1 MPFVNKF
8 KILVCTAC
16 LMLVGQGF
24 AANCAADYAPPE
36 NPVWDGTS
44 TEEPCT
50 IGGYYIIDNAA
61 KLAWYA
67 AYGSDNKGNFT
78 RGNAKLTADIDLGG
92 KLWTPIAA
100 GKGGGTEYTKIFDGN
115 GHVIYDLYIKAS
127 ELAQIKGE
135 YAQNLGFV
143 GVLGGGTIKNLIL
156 ENVNIQAATN
166 AGSVNGLTTDNQ
178 ISVGAV
184 VGWMSE
190 KGSSRVDTCMA
201 SGTIKTTGNGQG
213 VGGIV
218 GNAKKGTISN
228 CLSLVEIHTSGSD
241 SYVGGVIGI
250 TKTDVTV
257 SSCVYAGPGLTNTG
271 AEGLTGG
278 IAGNVFTGKL
288 TTNNNY
294 FEGTGINGV
303 GGTICKSKKGEC
315 TQQNATSAA
324 NSIANADAQNVN
336 ETNADNVACAL
347 NGTNGDG
354 SCKEEPWSVGQTGLS
369 LNGYGADGYKII
381 FNANGGAFAGS
392 AVTKN
397 IYLASGMAITD
408 NEVGKPSRNG
418 FSFEGWAATADANE
432 SLQNLGTVSKSAKFY
447 AVWALLDTIK
457 FNVAPGSFSD
467 GDVEKT
473 KLVAKGEII
482 TVEGLGDL
490 PAARCKTYASENECK
505 TWSYFT
511 GWALTEGGSESD
523 TVSLDTVIA
532 EQGKIL
538 YAVWTD
544 VETYTVTYN
553 ANHHGRTTVDY
564 VRVGDGESVEEPDE
578 PIADDGYE
586 FVGWF
591 TDEAGNSSYSFSA
604 EIHENI
610 IFHAKWSLKHFDLTY
625 VMNNVGSKG
634 ENPDKYTIDT
644 AFVLKAPADV
654 EGYVFE
660 GWFYDASFTN
670 KATQVI
676 QGTTGDKTFYAKW
689 SKKQYRI
696 MYLADNSSQG
706 AITDQFKEHGLPIT
720 LASAGHFNRKGYAQT
735 GWATVANGEKVYEF
749 GANYEENAALT
760 LYPSWSDPIVYTI
773 TYVCEGCV
781 NDPKNPETYTV
792 LTSTGIKYASSAREG
807 YRFAGWFSDK
817 QFTKK
822 VTKIESGTIGNLTL
836 YAKLNKIYK
845 ITYVGTDKPYCD
857 TLYTVD
863 DAITLRNPADSA
875 GYTFGGWFTNANFEG
890 DVVTGIVKGSTGDT
904 TFYAK
909 WIPVPYTIA
918 YNIDGEPAELTP
930 NTYTAAEAT
939 ELAAPTRDG
948 YEFDGWY
955 NNAEFNG
962 DKVASIAA
970 GTTGDTTFFAKWAAV
985 EYTATYD
992 VNGGSMDGDVSF
1004 TFTIESGEL
1013 TLATPNARE
1022 GFTFDGWL
1030 DSKTGSVL
1038 TGTFPA
1044 NSFGERTLIAQWTPV
1059 LSTITVTAKSQVFE
1073 YDGKAHSAECEVTTE
1088 NPWGYTLTAT
1098 SAEQVTDV
1106 KDGEVSA
1113 SCNVVIMDGDDDITD
1128 LFDGF
1133 IEYVPGT
1140 ISVKAKVVNYGGIAV
1155 TTDEDGT
1162 TAEIDDEAKLQI
1174 DIPSDVT
1181 VDHVTFNRNFPLVK
1195 YSTVVLP
1202 FSIDTNKVHGA
1213 DFYSVSMLKQNG
1225 KWVAGASEVK
1235 TSQLIANTP
1244 YLLFAR
1250 EANLT
1255 FDGPVTFNT
1264 SEMHDSTTIHEAEGC
1279 SWTFKGTYTKHVWG
1293 EGDPELGKVYAFSAH
1308 DVSDDIKI
1316 GKFTKFGKDAW
1327 IRPMRAYLIYESLPS
1342 SDPEPNHAPA
1352 PMSASA
1358 FKSMSSMASIENSDV
1373 PEWIDVVI
1381 IGNEDEQTTPI
1392 ARLNTQTG
1400 EVKMMNGWFDMK
1412 GRKLNGKPTV
1422 KGIYYNNGKR
1432 VIVK

>member
-24 AANCAADYAPPE
+24 AAEDCLETATVWKDCVSAPE
-36 NPVWDGTS
+36 DT
-44 TEEPCT
+44 T
-50 IGGYYIIDNAA
+50 IEGVSYKKITNV
-61 KLAWYA
+61 KELAWFAQNYA
-67 AYGSDNKGNFT
+67 DQTDPKNPIPY
-78 RGNAKLTADIDLGG
+78 NAILKSDIDLAG
-92 KLWTPIAA
+92 KLWIPIAA
-100 GKGGGTEYTKIFDGN
+100 GDGSKRYGGIFDGN
-115 GHVIYDLYIKAS
+115 GHVIKNMYINAS
-127 ELAQIKGE
+127 ELAQVDNK

-143 GVLGGGTIKNLIL
+143 GTLGGGTIKNLIL
-156 ENVNIQAATN
+156 EDINIQASTN
-166 AGSVNGLTTDNQ
+166 AGDILGRADSQ
-178 ISVGAV
+178 ISVGAF
-184 VGWMSE
+184 VGWMAD
-190 KGSSRVDTCMA
+190 KVTKNVVDNCVVA
-201 SGTIKTTGNGQG
+201 SGTIRTTGNGQG

-218 GNAKKGTISN
+218 GNAKIGTISN
-228 CLSLVEIHTSGSD
+228 CLSLVEIHTSGSQAF
-241 SYVGGVIGI
+241 VGGIIGI
-250 TKTDVTV
+250 TKTNVTV
-257 SSCVYAGPGLTNTG
+257 SSCVYAGPGLVNTG
-271 AEGLTGG
+271 TSGSVGG
-278 IAGNVFTGKL
+278 VVGNVYSGSVTA
-288 TTNNNY
+288 TDSY
-294 FEGTGINGV
+294 FEGNLTYNGKAVDGV
-303 GGTICKSKKGEC
+303 GKNCGKNCTVKDTTEKVQDTNVEKVTCILNDGEWDDDAKECSKTSGNWGVGE
-315 TQQNATSAA
+315 
-324 NSIANADAQNVN
+324 
-336 ETNADNVACAL
+336 
-347 NGTNGDG
+347 
-354 SCKEEPWSVGQTGLS
+354 TGLS
-369 LNGYGADGYKII
+369 LNGYGKDGYKIA
-381 FNANGGAFAGS
+381 FDANGGSFGGAN
-392 AVTKN
+392 VKN
-397 IYLASGMAITD
+397 KFLQAGMAITSD
-408 NEVGKPSRNG
+408 EIGNPSRDYY
-418 FSFEGWAATADANE
+418 SFVGWAFTQDATEPN
-432 SLQNLGTVSKSAKFY
+432 NLGFVSQSDTVY
-447 AVWALLDTIK
+447 AVWEKKIK
-457 FNVAPGSFSD
+457 VTFDANGGTFPDESVVKD
-467 GDVEKT
+467 VYITKGDP
-473 KLVAKGEII
+473 I
-482 TVEGLGDL
+482 TVDGLGSL
-490 PAARCKTYASENECK
+490 PVTYCEEYSVSNPSQCLS
-505 TWSYFT
+505 TVYFT
-511 GWALTEGGSESD
+511 GWKDNSENTID
-523 TVSLDTVIA
+523 FNNHDVLATVD
-532 EQGKIL
+532 
-538 YAVWTD
+538 
-544 VETYTVTYN
+544 VTYKAIWTN
-553 ANHHGRTTVDY
+553 VITYSVTFHANNNTTVDI
-564 VRVGDGESVEEPDE
+564 VVFVDQGTVTSRPDD
-578 PIADDGYE
+578 PTMDGYD
-586 FVGWF
+586 FVDWYDGDAVF
-591 TDEAGNSSYSFSA
+591 NFSSKIESS
-604 EIHENI
+604 
-610 IFHAKWSLKHFDLTY
+610 KDLYAHWTPKKYNVTY
-625 VMNNVGSKG
+625 VLSEGGKDSGDNPVNFTLG
-634 ENPDKYTIDT
+634 EGLLDLNPPT
-644 AFVLKAPADV
+644 ALD
-654 EGYVFE
+654 GYVFDQ
-660 GWFYDASFTN
+660 WFYDSDFKQ
-670 KATQVI
+670 KATAIDRDVV
-676 QGTTGDKTFYAKW
+676 GDKTFYAKF
-689 SKKQYRI
+689 SKIQYRI
-696 MYLADNSSQG
+696 MYLADNQSQG
-706 AITDQFKEHGLPIT
+706 AVTDQFKEHGTPFT
-720 LASAGHFNRKGYAQT
+720 LESAGFFTRKGYGDQI
-735 GWATVANGEKVYEF
+735 GWAIVANGAKVYEF
-749 GANYEENAALT
+749 GGTYEDDAPLT
-760 LYPSWSDPIVYTI
+760 VYPAWGSPLVYTI
-773 TYVCEGCV
+773 NYVCNGCT
-781 NDPKNPETYTV
+781 NDPNNRPDYTIETATFSV
-792 LTSTGIKYASSAREG
+792 KFADLIPPEG
-807 YRFAGWFSDK
+807 YKMVGWYSAPDYK
-817 QFTKK
+817 TKVEQIK
-822 VTKIESGTIGNLTL
+822 KGSFGDTTL

-939 ELAAPTRDG
+939 ELATPTRDG

-955 NNAEFNG
+955 TNAEFNG
-962 DKVASIAA
+962 DKVTSIAA

-1030 DSKTGSVL
+1030 DSKTVSVL

-1073 YDGKAHSAECEVTTE
+1073 YDANPHSAECEIAAD

-1113 SCNVVIMDGDDDITD
+1113 SCNVVIMDGDVDITD